1 MQSWSSRRLGS
12 DADHLGVSI
21 HGGTQSGRFILENPD
36 KMDEK
41 WGKQEKSGDHVLLN
55 YGYASLLN
63 PIFEEI
69 KAV

>member
-1 MQSWSSRRLGS
+1 
-12 DADHLGVSI
+12 
-21 HGGTQSGRFILENPD
+21 
-36 KMDEK
+36 MDEK

-69 KAV
+69 KAVWTSTTDLFL